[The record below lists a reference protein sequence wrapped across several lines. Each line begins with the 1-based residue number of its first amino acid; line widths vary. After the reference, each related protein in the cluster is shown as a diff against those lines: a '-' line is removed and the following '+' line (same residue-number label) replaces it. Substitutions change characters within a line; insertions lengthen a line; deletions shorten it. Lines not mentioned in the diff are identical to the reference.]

1 MDHTTSYAILDFKA
15 VVKHSYYGA
24 STERDAIYCEK
35 TDRRFPRWQTAAQ
48 GLLNRY
54 IEPVMA
60 NNTPRNL
67 LVAHDM
73 GTEYRSALFPDY
85 KASRKTQERS
95 PVEVEQVDLLYSWAK
110 KFFTALGATQIGVQG
125 VEADDVIAW
134 LCQRITYPK
143 DVYTVDADLLQL
155 CNDTTIVYLKNEA
168 HFGEGEYKG
177 IPYNLTSIAKSIL
190 GDSSD
195 EYPGVKGIG
204 PVKFTELLEKYG
216 PDGVLELQQAV
227 DTGDTTALDG
237 AIEATGDKILIKLRN
252 SFGEWRT
259 MWRLASLHPELCWKP
274 RGRKLITSTIH
285 KRIPHPQKLYDLL
298 TAAQAADLWDTVFSS
313 AMPNKIAVTAENWQ
327 EMREAILA
335 EIAAGDICAFDYESS
350 NKEPVPGFAKASVQG
365 ENFVDVLSQEMA
377 GASFHFGKHL
387 ENVIYIP
394 VDHKDSAN
402 LDKAVIR
409 ELLEFA
415 GRKTRLVA
423 HNAFFEGVVTQTNLG
438 VELRGVHDTRLMQR
452 YYNENHEAG
461 LKSLSKLYL
470 DYDQAT
476 YEETIG
482 DKANMSEL
490 TLEEVFDYGADDAQ
504 VTGHL
509 YDLLKLLLQLDEQWG
524 FYERWA
530 VDPTVVL
537 QHSYVNGVDINWA
550 LQKRTHERD
559 LRLVE
564 EGMAELRQILEA
576 NVTGHI
582 TEGCKSFIEAEQ
594 EFVLKSTRSKLEKDG
609 LSKEDAGEKAREK
622 LYEWKTNQE
631 RACQYQPY
639 REELVMPS
647 FALTEKQLNTATAPL
662 GLPPVTGVTA
672 RALGEYLGQQGMLG
686 FEPPRDKTPEQIEF
700 LTALANAVERGALK
714 VRQLETKAEEEGDK
728 FVHQAEVAR
737 KAFDELGAVVQSA
750 AGVQPK
756 LLTFG
761 DELNVGSPLQMQQ
774 LLYCKIGVPVRL
786 FGKNAGKG
794 RLQLGIKN
802 AGPSTD
808 ETAVMTALANDIE
821 KGSWQEKALKV
832 LLKIKAATTRISLYH
847 DKYPLWRHKDGK
859 IHPSFTDAGTDTR
872 RPTGSS
878 PNVLQVSKKDKVM
891 RSMFVP
897 PHPDWVCVAIDYNG
911 QELRLL
917 ACESQ
922 DPVMIDAYDPQD
934 EKDLHSVTGSGI
946 AKLKAGKTGDKG
958 MAQISEF
965 RAFDAA
971 RSDESHPL
979 NKLASAVRK
988 HAKGCIAAGSLVL
1001 TDKGLVPIDFVTL
1014 DHKVWDGV
1022 EFVTHEGVEYKGEQE
1037 VITVGPLTATPDHE
1051 VFLNDGNT
1059 IPLGAYATQ
1068 QDGPGLAV
1076 GEVAGVAARY
1086 ADSYLRELGSVRGAQ
1101 RGSDGASDLL
1111 EVRGGQEAFGDEP
1124 AQGSDQAVQ
1133 VSAEKVVQCGAQEP
1147 CGSVLRNGSAVQQP
1161 QVPLVQELRG
1171 EGDHL
1176 GVHHLGSL
1184 RHLDAGEPSPQGLPG
1199 CGHRQDR
1206 QQPEVRT
1213 WEPSLGTSQAESV
1226 QYQEEPGCGVPGGLS
1241 RMGPSLGS
1249 AQDGSSGVPLRA
1261 EDGTPLSGEGNGTG
1275 ADSVVPQAVRG
1286 RAKVYDIV
1294 NAGPRHRF
1302 TVSGVIVHNCNFG
1315 LAYGAGASTLSRNLI
1330 VPQDEAQELLDGAM
1344 ALYARIP
1351 QWQQETAQFM
1361 EKNGYTLTAFGTKR
1375 HATED
1380 IFSRDNGKVSRQHR
1394 QGTNATIQGT
1404 AAEML
1409 RIVLTGI
1416 VERDLLHSLRM
1427 VFFAPIYDETVAFV
1441 HRDDVVEYC
1450 RNMHEIMQGATPPQ
1464 HAVLQQ
1470 PELSIGCDW
1479 GRVHELGRWADNTP
1493 ETINAMV
1500 ERCIEEGREMWT
1512 TDMQIPFD
1520 ELFPAEEAA

>member
-73 GTEYRSALFPDY
+73 GTEYRSALFPEY

-110 KFFTALGATQIGVQG
+110 RFFTALGATQIGVQG

-155 CNDTTIVYLKNEA
+155 CNDTTIIYLKNEA

-204 PVKFTELLEKYG
+204 PVKFMELLEKYG
-216 PDGVLELQQAV
+216 PDGVLELQQAI

-237 AIEATGDKILIKLRN
+237 AIEATGDKTLIKLRN

-274 RGRKLITSTIH
+274 RGRKLITPTIH
-285 KRIPHPQKLYDLL
+285 KRIPDPQKLYDLL

-327 EMREAILA
+327 VMREAILA

-365 ENFVDVLSQEMA
+365 ESFVDVLSQELA

-470 DYDQAT
+470 DYDQAS
-476 YEETIG
+476 YAETLG

-564 EGMAELRQILEA
+564 EGMVELRQILEA
-576 NVTGHI
+576 NVSGNI
-582 TEGCKSFIEAEQ
+582 TDGCKSFIEAER
-594 EFVLKSTRSKLEKDG
+594 EYIFKSWKKKLDG
-609 LSKEDAGEKAREK
+609 DTNAANEK
-622 LYEWKTNQE
+622 LYEWKTRQE

-639 REELVMPS
+639 REESVMPS
-647 FALTEKQLNTATAPL
+647 FSLTEKQLNQATAAID
-662 GLPPVTGVTA
+662 LPPVEKLTA
-672 RALGEYLGQQGMLG
+672 RGLGEYLGQQGMLG
-686 FEPPRDKTPEQIEF
+686 FEPPRGKTPEQIEF
-700 LTALANAVERGALK
+700 LTALANALERGALK
-714 VRQLETKAEEEGDK
+714 VRALETKAEEEGDK
-728 FVHQAEVAR
+728 FVHQAETAR
-737 KAFDELGAVVQSA
+737 AAFDRLAEVSQRL

-756 LLTFG
+756 TLVFG

-946 AKLKAGKTGDKG
+946 AKLKATTADSADSRAGL
-958 MAQISEF
+958 ASISDFREF
-965 RAFDAA
+965 NTA
-971 RSDESHPL
+971 RSVEEHPL
-979 NKLASAVRK
+979 NKIADGIRK
-988 HAKGCIAAGSLVL
+988 KAKGV
-1001 TDKGLVPIDFVTL
+1001 
-1014 DHKVWDGV
+1014 
-1022 EFVTHEGVEYKGEQE
+1022 
-1037 VITVGPLTATPDHE
+1037 
-1051 VFLNDGNT
+1051 
-1059 IPLGAYATQ
+1059 
-1068 QDGPGLAV
+1068 
-1076 GEVAGVAARY
+1076 
-1086 ADSYLRELGSVRGAQ
+1086 
-1101 RGSDGASDLL
+1101 
-1111 EVRGGQEAFGDEP
+1111 
-1124 AQGSDQAVQ
+1124 
-1133 VSAEKVVQCGAQEP
+1133 
-1147 CGSVLRNGSAVQQP
+1147 
-1161 QVPLVQELRG
+1161 
-1171 EGDHL
+1171 
-1176 GVHHLGSL
+1176 
-1184 RHLDAGEPSPQGLPG
+1184 
-1199 CGHRQDR
+1199 
-1206 QQPEVRT
+1206 
-1213 WEPSLGTSQAESV
+1213 
-1226 QYQEEPGCGVPGGLS
+1226 
-1241 RMGPSLGS
+1241 
-1249 AQDGSSGVPLRA
+1249 
-1261 EDGTPLSGEGNGTG
+1261 
-1275 ADSVVPQAVRG
+1275 
-1286 RAKVYDIV
+1286 
-1294 NAGPRHRF
+1294 
-1302 TVSGVIVHNCNFG
+1302 NFG

-1330 VPQDEAQELLDGAM
+1330 VPQEEAQELLDGAM
-1344 ALYARIP
+1344 SLYARIP
-1351 QWQQETAQFM
+1351 QWQQETAKFM
-1361 EKNGYTLTAFGTKR
+1361 EKNGFTLTAFGTKR

-1416 VERDLLHSLRM
+1416 VERELLQRLRM

-1464 HAVLQQ
+1464 HAVQQQ
-1470 PELSIGCDW
+1470 PEISIGKDW
-1479 GRVHELGRWADNTP
+1479 GAVHELGRWAENTP

-1500 ERCIEEGREMWT
+1500 ERCIEEGREMWA
-1512 TDMQIPFD
+1512 TDMQMSFED
-1520 ELFPAEEAA
+1520 VFGVQEAA